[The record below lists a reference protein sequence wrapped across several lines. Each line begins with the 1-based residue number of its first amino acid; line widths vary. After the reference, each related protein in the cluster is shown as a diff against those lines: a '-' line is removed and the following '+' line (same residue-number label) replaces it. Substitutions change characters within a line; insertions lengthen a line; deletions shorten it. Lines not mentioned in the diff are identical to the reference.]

1 MAAITHP
8 YEVRVIEGGTRT
20 RKVGRMATNDMIS
33 RHAGTDP
40 LVPQPFVAEVIKE
53 LPKASAALNLC
64 RIVPMSTKT
73 SRQPVLSLLPQ
84 AYWVQGDT
92 GLKQTT
98 KADWQNLELVAEE
111 IAVVVP
117 IPEAYLA
124 DAAVPVWGEVRPLIV
139 QAFGQAL
146 DRAILFGDNKP
157 STWTSQAIIPG
168 LQAAG
173 NVVTEGADIGVSIAG
188 MGETLAGQGFSLN
201 SYASRPGYHWK
212 LAAARTQAGYP
223 IYGSGDLANGTPSTL
238 YGRTLAE
245 VDNGSW
251 PMSNNIGLIG
261 GEFNKA
267 IVGLRQ
273 DFTFR
278 VFTEGVITDADGK
291 VVLNL
296 MQADSVA
303 LRVVMRVG
311 YALANPVTV
320 MEADEKKRFPF
331 VGLANKPSG
340 K

>member
-1 MAAITHP
+1 
-8 YEVRVIEGGTRT
+8 
-20 RKVGRMATNDMIS
+20 MATNDMIS
-33 RHAGTDP
+33 RHTGTDP

-53 LPKASAALNLC
+53 LPKASAALNLS

-73 SRQPVLSLLPQ
+73 SRQPVLSVLPQ
-84 AYWVQGDT
+84 AYWVAGDT
-92 GLKQTT
+92 GVKQTS
-98 KADWQNLELVAEE
+98 KADWENLELVAEE
-111 IAVVVP
+111 IAVIIPV
-117 IPEAYLA
+117 PEAYIS
-124 DAAVPVWGEVRPLIV
+124 DAAVPIWSEIRPLVV
-139 QAFGQAL
+139 QSFGQAL
-146 DRAILFGDNKP
+146 DRAILFGENKP
-157 STWTSQAIIPG
+157 VTWTSQAIIPG

-188 MGETLAGQGFSLN
+188 MGETLAGQGYNLS
-201 SYASRPGYHWK
+201 SYASRPGFHWK

-223 IYGSGDLANGTPSTL
+223 IYGSGDLANGTPASL

-251 PMSNNIGLIG
+251 PMNAPVGLIG
-261 GEFNKA
+261 GEFNKS

-278 VFTEGVITDADGK
+278 VFDQGVITDDKGA

-296 MQADSVA
+296 MQQDSVA

-320 MEADEKKRFPF
+320 MEADKAKRFPF
-331 VGLANKPSG
+331 VGLAPKAAAA